1 MALRTGAVTIGL
13 LGALV
18 GLSAAGYA
26 LVVYLVEGTNGMANP
41 YASRMGFGVAAF
53 LLAALAG
60 VGAFVV
66 LARPLHGSVL
76 LMMGSLLGLVAIS
89 LFSINTW
96 YVLAVPLCMLGAI
109 LALAS
114 APRPTSSVT
123 VQWLS
128 LALMVA
134 VAVAAYFVAGILAAL
149 AVALLAVVALVL
161 LLPSVART

>member
-1 MALRTGAVTIGL
+1 MALRTGAVSVGL

-41 YASRMGFGVAAF
+41 YASRVGFGIAAF

-66 LARPLHGSVL
+66 LARPLRGSVL
-76 LMMGSLLGLVAIS
+76 LVLGSLLGLVAIS
-89 LFSINTW
+89 LFYINTW
-96 YVLAVPLCMLGAI
+96 YVLTVPLCVLGAI

-114 APRPTSSVT
+114 APRSATSIT
-123 VQWLS
+123 LQWLS
-128 LALMVA
+128 LALIVA

-149 AVALLAVVALVL
+149 AVALLAVLALVL
-161 LLPSVART
+161 LLPSAARA